1 MTTYEIDGARFA
13 CFDGFCDEISR
24 QLIPG
29 TYWGR
34 NLNAF
39 NDILRGGFGTPEGG
53 FHLIWRNADLSQ
65 DSLGRAETLRVLR
78 AQLKAATPE
87 QRPLVLEDIEDVLR
101 GSGDTLFD
109 WLVMIVQ
116 EHGPGGSESEDNVT
130 LTLLDSNGAEME
142 A

>member
-1 MTTYEIDGARFA
+1 MTRYEIDGARFA
-13 CFDGFCDEISR
+13 DFDGFCDEISR
-24 QLIPG
+24 QLIPD

-39 NDILRGGFGTPEGG
+39 NDILRGGFGTPEEG
-53 FHLIWRNADLSQ
+53 FHLVWRNADLSR

-109 WLVMIVQ
+109 WLVMILQ

-130 LTLLDSNGAEME
+130 LTLLGTGGTEMKP
-142 A
+142 

>member
-1 MTTYEIDGARFA
+1 MTRYEIDGARFSG
-13 CFDGFCDEISR
+13 FDGFCDEVSR
-24 QLIPG
+24 QVIPG

-34 NLNAF
+34 SLNAF
-39 NDILRGGFGTPEGG
+39 NDILRGGFGTPDGG
-53 FHLIWRNADLSQ
+53 FHLDWRNADLSR

-130 LTLLDSNGAEME
+130 LTLYGSDGKEITP
-142 A
+142 